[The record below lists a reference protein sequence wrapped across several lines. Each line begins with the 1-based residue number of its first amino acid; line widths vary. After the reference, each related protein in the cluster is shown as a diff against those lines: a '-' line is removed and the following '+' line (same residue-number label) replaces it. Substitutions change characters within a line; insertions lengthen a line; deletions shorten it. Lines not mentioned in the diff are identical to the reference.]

1 MMAEYVE
8 LVLFEQSLANADAM
22 NRPFSDRVGDVAE
35 KTGGSVLFD
44 IRVDGDTRIQR
55 VAAIGYGPN
64 GTVAI
69 MMDKDGQLSS
79 APVNG
84 NNDHLVAELAVWS
97 SLPMAEQ
104 VCVSYRGAAAILLAE
119 LRKSGR
125 IF

>member
-1 MMAEYVE
+1 MQTSGSA
-8 LVLFEQSLANADAM
+8 LFRS
-22 NRPFSDRVGDVAE
+22 VGDAAE

-55 VAAIGYGPN
+55 VAAIGFGAN